1 MTTAIE
7 TTTATKTEHKIPGAL
22 LQKNVLITVV
32 GCGGTGSAIA
42 AGLPYLHQA
51 IVALGH
57 PHGLDV
63 TLVDGDR
70 ISRTNCVR
78 QPFSESEI
86 GLHKATVLATRIN
99 LFWGLGWKGVPHF
112 VDESWGHE
120 TDILIGCVDS
130 RAARNAMTRTQT
142 YWNCHYWLDLGNNAD
157 SGQFVLGQP
166 ENQRNKA
173 RDLRLPTASELFPE
187 LINAK
192 LDKKDRLPPCSALEA
207 LERQEPFVNQ
217 TLAYQ
222 ALAMLARLFRYGR
235 LSYHGGFVNLRTGRT
250 TSLAVDPVLWQRM
263 RTQLGRFRITQTQE
277 KEGGQA
283 MSQSFRAVKEIWNVH
298 SSCFIEPEKLIVLLH
313 DLAARV
319 GTASDE
325 HEYGDKQAVWLE
337 NGRKVLDY
345 MEADERFSAASF
357 KDSMEEQGIAV
368 NRNDLIT
375 LIDNM
380 RSLSKQWRSS
390 IGKHGELVFYIDAC

>member
-1 MTTAIE
+1 M
-7 TTTATKTEHKIPGAL
+7 
-22 LQKNVLITVV
+22 
-32 GCGGTGSAIA
+32 
-42 AGLPYLHQA
+42 
-51 IVALGH
+51 VALGH

-112 VDESWGHE
+112 VDESWGYE

-173 RDLRLPTASELFPE
+173 RDFRLPTASELFPE
-187 LINAK
+187 LLNPK

-217 TLAYQ
+217 ALAYQ

-235 LSYHGGFVNLRTGRT
+235 LSYHGGFVNLRTGHT
-250 TSLAVDPVLWQRM
+250 ASLAVDPVLWQRM
-263 RTQLGRFRITQTQE
+263 RTQPADSALRRR
-277 KEGGQA
+277 K
-283 MSQSFRAVKEIWNVH
+283 R
-298 SSCFIEPEKLIVLLH
+298 
-313 DLAARV
+313 
-319 GTASDE
+319 
-325 HEYGDKQAVWLE
+325 
-337 NGRKVLDY
+337 RKVV
-345 MEADERFSAASF
+345 R
-357 KDSMEEQGIAV
+357 Q
-368 NRNDLIT
+368 
-375 LIDNM
+375 
-380 RSLSKQWRSS
+380 
-390 IGKHGELVFYIDAC
+390 